1 MLLQTILAAL
11 GPIILGLLVGWLSGK
26 YGFIKREYSQ
36 AFADFVVKIALP
48 FSLFLAATQAS
59 PSVFFNIDYLL
70 ALAVGL
76 IVSYLIGFLGGKF
89 FLNMIKRTQQC
100 RHYRFHFLIWLIV
113 DHQYYWQQ
121 SAHLV

>member
-89 FLNMIKRTQQC
+89 F
-100 RHYRFHFLIWLIV
+100 F
-113 DHQYYWQQ
+113 
-121 SAHLV
+121 

>member
-48 FSLFLAATQAS
+48 FFTLFS
-59 PSVFFNIDYLL
+59 GNPSFSV
-70 ALAVGL
+70 
-76 IVSYLIGFLGGKF
+76 GFL
-89 FLNMIKRTQQC
+89 
-100 RHYRFHFLIWLIV
+100 
-113 DHQYYWQQ
+113 
-121 SAHLV
+121 

>member
-70 ALAVGL
+70 ARGRINCFL
-76 IVSYLIGFLGGKF
+76 SYWFLGGKF